1 MGVDER
7 LPPAKMPI
15 RLLWCSQPGIGDGQC
30 LTLLQDTAGYALLN
44 SPPCFGQAPAGGSSK
59 WIPGQGG
66 EGQILGCKVAGELVV
81 KHLSQGGG
89 TTCEPTLQILST
101 CSIVMDFIYKTQVE
115 T

>member
-15 RLLWCSQPGIGDGQC
+15 ILLWCSQPGIGDGQC

-66 EGQILGCKVAGELVV
+66 EGQIDLMQEIGSKGVGRNWKNKRKKGVL
-81 KHLSQGGG
+81 HGS
-89 TTCEPTLQILST
+89 
-101 CSIVMDFIYKTQVE
+101 
-115 T
+115 